1 VAVPYRRRTIAPG
14 ATSVPVR
21 GKALEIKADLR
32 LRKAEHAG
40 LKVRV
45 GNGEE
50 TVVGYDAEA
59 GEVYVDRT
67 HPGESDF
74 PGVQRAP
81 GGPSRQGPPPRPR
94 RLSSV
99 EAFADRGQTVITDQ
113 VFPRPSSAGVRPFA
127 DGKGEDQ
134 VARRLAA
141 AVQLDA
147 RWRP

>member
-1 VAVPYRRRTIAPG
+1 
-14 ATSVPVR
+14 VR

-32 LRKAEHAG
+32 LRKTEHAG

-50 TVVGYDAEA
+50 TVVGYDARPA
-59 GEVYVDRT
+59 RST
-67 HPGESDF
+67 STAPT
-74 PGVQRAP
+74 RARATSPASSAPP

-99 EAFADRGQTVITDQ
+99 EAFAGRGQTVITDQ

-127 DGKGEDQ
+127 DGER
-134 VARRLAA
+134 ARIRSLDVWRLRSSWTHGG
-141 AVQLDA
+141 D
-147 RWRP
+147 R